1 LGDKEFDFRSNPH
14 FVSTV
19 EFNRFWGKNC
29 IQTHE
34 NNVIIQRSSSLLRR
48 GFGVIE
54 ESGKPLQEVTPN
66 SSKYRGVGGVCEN
79 RSLHWRSDFSEETTV
94 KKGVEL
100 LQDLVAT
107 ETFNKYLQKLSN
119 MRRLTA

>member
-1 LGDKEFDFRSNPH
+1 M
-14 FVSTV
+14 
-19 EFNRFWGKNC
+19 GKRVNC
-29 IQTHE
+29 HAYFTEYVKIE
-34 NNVIIQRSSSLLRR
+34 IFFKNGLLY
-48 GFGVIE
+48 VH
-54 ESGKPLQEVTPN
+54 
-66 SSKYRGVGGVCEN
+66 Y